1 MLSVYKERAP
11 ETCQMTAEVSE
22 IAETLN
28 KLNLVSIRTLIK
40 LFALLYNMKYRCQDP
55 LPVITLIR
63 DQEPMQRPYSLS
75 VMSAHL

>member
-11 ETCQMTAEVSE
+11 EKCQMTAEVSE

-28 KLNLVSIRTLIK
+28 KLNLVSIYTCFIIQ
-40 LFALLYNMKYRCQDP
+40 YEI
-55 LPVITLIR
+55 PVARHFPSYIAY
-63 DQEPMQRPYSLS
+63 QRPYSLS